1 MEDLSDEALA
11 KADGKAQ
18 SDTGYQIQDGWWM
31 MEMGKRQRQGQKGSE
46 TLWLWEFGTWREVK
60 EKSAKRPHHHIIL

>member
-18 SDTGYQIQDGWWM
+18 RARRRAIPDARYQIQDG
-31 MEMGKRQRQGQKGSE
+31 
-46 TLWLWEFGTWREVK
+46 
-60 EKSAKRPHHHIIL
+60 